1 MSRSLDFVGGL
12 KKRAVAARGYRI
24 QISSKSGTKF
34 RSQESFQIELPT
46 IARSYADLAN
56 MYLMFDI
63 KSTSSAAANQG
74 HEIHPEFRNDSRDT
88 ARGVP
93 ISNTP
98 DMSPNTDRPRI

>member
-34 RSQESFQIELPT
+34 KSQESFQIELPT

-56 MYLMFDI
+56 MCPKQLR
-63 KSTSSAAANQG
+63 G
-74 HEIHPEFRNDSRDT
+74 HN
-88 ARGVP
+88 
-93 ISNTP
+93 
-98 DMSPNTDRPRI
+98 